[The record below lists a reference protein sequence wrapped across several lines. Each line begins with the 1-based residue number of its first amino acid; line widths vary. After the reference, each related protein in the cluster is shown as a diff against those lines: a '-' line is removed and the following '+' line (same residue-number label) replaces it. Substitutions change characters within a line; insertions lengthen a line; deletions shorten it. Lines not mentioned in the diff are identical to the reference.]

1 MHTGEG
7 YHIGSLFLLEELRWY
22 PRLRAPNFRP
32 NRVAGY
38 ALSRSPSPFRTGG
51 KEEHMSIPYVKG
63 FDYDLSRSEDGRCWA
78 RVRATGELVEIS
90 EEVMR
95 ELRREEKKEYRFQMT
110 LEQRKEESKK
120 AETDFDSADAEPEE
134 DIDTVYC
141 IQHPLPLEGS
151 ESDEKCNCWDE
162 SPINIEGDVI
172 GLNLAEQLVSLLT
185 PKQKDCFV
193 CCVIMGES
201 KSDYAKRTG
210 ISARRVTTIFRQIQQ
225 KLKKMI

>member
-7 YHIGSLFLLEELRWY
+7 YHIGSLPFLEELRWY
-22 PRLRAPNFRP
+22 PRLRAPFFRP
-32 NRVAGY
+32 NRVIGY
-38 ALSRSPSPFRTGG
+38 ALSPSPSPFRAGG
-51 KEEHMSIPYVKG
+51 KEENMSIPYVKG

-78 RVRATGELVEIS
+78 RVRATGEWVEIS

-120 AETDFDSADAEPEE
+120 AESADAETEK
-134 DIDTVYC
+134 DIDTGYY

-151 ESDEKCNCWDE
+151 EADEKCNSWEE
-162 SPINIEGDVI
+162 SPINTESEVI
-172 GLNLAEQLVSLLT
+172 GLTLAEQLVSLLT

-193 CCVIMGES
+193 CCVILGES

-210 ISARRVTTIFRQIQQ
+210 ISARRVTEIFDQIQQ
-225 KLKKMI
+225 KLKKLL